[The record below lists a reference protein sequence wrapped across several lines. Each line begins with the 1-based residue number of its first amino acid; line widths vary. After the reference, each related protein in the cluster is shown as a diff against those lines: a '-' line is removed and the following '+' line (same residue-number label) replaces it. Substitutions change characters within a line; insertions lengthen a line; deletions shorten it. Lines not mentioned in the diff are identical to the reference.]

1 MKKSKYL
8 WLVCAILPCAFI
20 MTACGV
26 KSTYISPTVNLNE
39 ITVSNIEAA
48 TNKAAMSVV
57 SLYVE
62 GRTFQGSVYGAG
74 SGVIY
79 KLDKEAGDAYII
91 TNYHVVYDED
101 FRSTGHIASKI
112 TAEIYGSEGT
122 SVVSEYDGSVTI
134 TYGEQAIDCQY
145 VGGSL
150 KYDLALLKISG
161 SDLIKKSDVR
171 AAEIASEPAHL
182 GQTVIAVGNPLGYH
196 ISATKGIVSLE
207 SEYIRYSDFHDVTVR
222 SMRIDA
228 PINGGNSGG
237 GAFDEKGRLIGIV
250 NAGIDDAENVGSAIP
265 AKLATNVIDNIM
277 YGIQSGRYSGLK
289 EFDLGIMPTSQNSIA
304 VFEEE
309 LGLSFI
315 KEDIIAFSVSGKAAE
330 VGIKSGDKIV
340 SAIYNGNAT
349 EFSRVFEFEEFLL
362 TLRPGTSFTLKVV
375 RQSGIKEFV
384 INV

>member
-8 WLVCAILPCAFI
+8 FLTLAIIPCAFI

-26 KSTYISPTVNLNE
+26 KSTYVSPTVNVNE
-39 ITVSNIEAA
+39 ITVSNIEQA

-57 SLYVE
+57 SLYIE
-62 GRTFQGSVYGAG
+62 GKTFQGSVYGAG

-101 FRSTGHIASKI
+101 FRSPGHIASKI
-112 TAEIYGSEGT
+112 TAEIYGSEST
-122 SVVSEYDGSVTI
+122 SVASSYDGSVSI
-134 TYGEQAIDCQY
+134 SYGDQAINCQY
-145 VGGSL
+145 LGGSL
-150 KYDLALLKISG
+150 QYDLALLKISG

-171 AAEIASEPAHL
+171 AVEVAKEPAHL

-207 SEYIRYSDFHDVTVR
+207 SEYIKYSDFYDVVVR

-250 NAGIDDAENVGSAIP
+250 NAGIDDAENMGSAIP
-265 AKLATNVIDNIM
+265 AQLVVNVIDNIM
-277 YGIQSGRYSGLK
+277 YGVETKKYSGLK
-289 EFDLGIMPTSQNSIA
+289 TFDIGIDTISQNSIA

-309 LGLSFI
+309 LGISFI
-315 KEDIIAFSVSGKAAE
+315 KEDIIVLSVSGKAAQA
-330 VGIKSGDKIV
+330 GIQSGDKIV
-340 SAIYNGNAT
+340 SAIYNDKAT
-349 EFSRVFEFEEFLL
+349 EFSRAFEFDEFLL
-362 TLRPGTSFTLKVV
+362 TLRPDTSFTLKVA
-375 RQSGIKEFV
+375 RQSGVKEFV